1 RNRAMTTRR
10 RHTMFRRIAFRGLAS
25 LLAAGVMGLAHAAD
39 FPSQPIK
46 LMIPYPP
53 GGSADML
60 ARPLSAELQKALGQ
74 PIVLDY
80 KPGAGGTIASAQLA
94 RAEPDGHTV
103 LMVLTA
109 HAINPSLYRNLP
121 YDTRKDFAPVSLV
134 AQLPLVVAAPLA
146 TPADNMQGLVAYA
159 KKNPGKLTFASAGN
173 GNTSHLAAEMFK
185 SVTDTDMLH
194 VPYKG
199 SGPAVIALLA
209 GDVSL
214 MFDSI
219 STSVSHVQSGKL
231 KALAVTGDSRSS
243 LLPDVP
249 TVKESGFP
257 DFSVTGW
264 YGIIAPAGT
273 SPEVIDRLSQAFARA
288 ANQPQIKAQL
298 NGMGYD
304 VIASTPSEFHT
315 HIDRELT
322 RWGKLTKDAGVQMQ

>member
-1 RNRAMTTRR
+1 
-10 RHTMFRRIAFRGLAS
+10 MFRRIAFRGLAS

-231 KALAVTGDSRSS
+231 KALAVTGDNRSS

>member
-1 RNRAMTTRR
+1 
-10 RHTMFRRIAFRGLAS
+10 MFRRIAFRGLAS

>member
-1 RNRAMTTRR
+1 
-10 RHTMFRRIAFRGLAS
+10 MFRRIAFRGLAS

-146 TPADNMQGLVAYA
+146 TPADNMQELVAYA

-199 SGPAVIALLA
+199 SSPAVIALLA

-231 KALAVTGDSRSS
+231 KALAVTGDNRSS

>member
-1 RNRAMTTRR
+1 
-10 RHTMFRRIAFRGLAS
+10 MFRRIAFRGLAS

-146 TPADNMQGLVAYA
+146 TPADNMQELVAYA

>member
-1 RNRAMTTRR
+1 
-10 RHTMFRRIAFRGLAS
+10 MFRRIAFRGLAS

-146 TPADNMQGLVAYA
+146 TPADNMQELVAYA

-304 VIASTPSEFHT
+304 VIASTPSEFRT